1 LAEEANGIRRP
12 RRRYRWLSVY
22 AFLVYCFLAAPLVVV
37 AVVSFGSSP
46 YLEFPPP
53 GFTLR
58 WYANFFHSDDL
69 HDAFLLSIRVALLST
84 AGSLALGI
92 PAAIVLVRHRRLQAL
107 AAVRGLFAA
116 PLIVPYVILAQG
128 LFFVNLK
135 LGLYGSVTSIVLA
148 HLVVALPY
156 VIVVVTAALYSVP
169 RVLEDAARG
178 LGAPGLTVF
187 RRITLPLILPSV
199 LSAAL
204 FAFAVSWDEFI
215 LAFFL
220 ASPGVET
227 LPVVIFNLLRE
238 RVDPTISAVA
248 TLMMAI
254 TLLIVLVS
262 DYLYRLGQRRTAAA
276 LAVAEEERTPV
287 FSP

>member
-1 LAEEANGIRRP
+1 
-12 RRRYRWLSVY
+12 
-22 AFLVYCFLAAPLVVV
+22 
-37 AVVSFGSSP
+37 
-46 YLEFPPP
+46 
-53 GFTLR
+53 
-58 WYANFFHSDDL
+58 
-69 HDAFLLSIRVALLST
+69 
-84 AGSLALGI
+84 
-92 PAAIVLVRHRRLQAL
+92 
-107 AAVRGLFAA
+107 
-116 PLIVPYVILAQG
+116 
-128 LFFVNLK
+128 
-135 LGLYGSVTSIVLA
+135 
-148 HLVVALPY
+148 
-156 VIVVVTAALYSVP
+156 
-169 RVLEDAARG
+169 
-178 LGAPGLTVF
+178 VF